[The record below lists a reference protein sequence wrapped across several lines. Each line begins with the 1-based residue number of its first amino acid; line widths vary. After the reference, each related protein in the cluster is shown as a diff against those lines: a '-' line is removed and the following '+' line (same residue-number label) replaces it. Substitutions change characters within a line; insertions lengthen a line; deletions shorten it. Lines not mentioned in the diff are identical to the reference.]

1 MFDFRANAPTAS
13 SPRTPRTASRHRHL
27 DGIITSHGGGKC
39 NASAKCPGGIS
50 TCQDC
55 AKYNAKY
62 NANPGGITTNH
73 GGGKYIC
80 KRR

>member
-1 MFDFRANAPTAS
+1 MHTTNVTRAALLHQRHTIIACGN
-13 SPRTPRTASRHRHL
+13 TPH
-27 DGIITSHGGGKC
+27 C

-50 TCQDC
+50 TCQDG

-62 NANPGGITTNH
+62 NANPGGITTYH